1 VVVVDPGPDDEA
13 HVRAVSSAVAG
24 ADSVTLLLTHGHLD
38 HAGAARGLAQLT
50 GATVLGAGPVQ
61 RVVKDG
67 EAIPT
72 DAGSLVAVETPG
84 HAPEHFCYHWVDRG
98 ALFAGDLILGSG
110 DTTWVAG
117 YSGCVGEYL
126 SSIER
131 LRQLKLKRIYPAHG
145 PVIDDVK
152 KCLDR
157 FEGHRRDRIAQ
168 VAAVMN
174 EDPEAS
180 RHQILHRVY
189 GSKIPSTLVPA
200 ALASIDAILDYL
212 GMSMTGDI
220 GSGFKGD
227 A

>member
-1 VVVVDPGPDDEA
+1 VVVVDPGPDDEG

-38 HAGAARGLAQLT
+38 HAGGARSLAQLT
-50 GATVLGAGPVQ
+50 GAQVLGAGPVQ
-61 RVVKDG
+61 RVVRDG

-72 DAGSLVAVETPG
+72 DAGALVAVETPG
-84 HAPEHFCYHWVDRG
+84 HAPEHFCYHWIDRE

-117 YSGCVGEYL
+117 YSGCVAEYL
-126 SSIER
+126 SSLER
-131 LRQLKLKRIYPAHG
+131 LRPLKLKRIYPAHG

-152 KCLDR
+152 RCLDR

-189 GSKIPSTLVPA
+189 GTKVPSVLVPA

-220 GSGFKGD
+220 GTSFAGD